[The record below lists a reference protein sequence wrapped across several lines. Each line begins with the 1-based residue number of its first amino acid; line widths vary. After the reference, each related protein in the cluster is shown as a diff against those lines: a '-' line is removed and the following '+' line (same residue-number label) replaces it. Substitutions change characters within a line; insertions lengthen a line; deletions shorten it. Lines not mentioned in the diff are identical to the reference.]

1 MSPPVTAPSI
11 VHVMSEPDCVFVKAR
26 PTEMAGSMKPRISMS
41 KPSMLKPIT
50 DPANAFQPYEET
62 LSVERA
68 ISVVAGR
75 ALLATGSTNLSRF
88 YSLAEC
94 LK

>member
-11 VHVMSEPDCVFVKAR
+11 VQVTSDPACVFVKAR
-26 PTEMAGSMKPRISMS
+26 PAEMAGSMKPRISMS

-75 ALLATGSTNLSRF
+75 APLATGSTSFSCF
-88 YSLAEC
+88 YSLREC